1 MESQLVSVLVPTR
14 NSAKYLRLCLESIRN
29 QDYSPI
35 EIIVI
40 DNDSTD
46 GTVSIAEELADEVL
60 TWGPERCA
68 QLNKGA
74 KIARGKYLY
83 RVDSDFVLSPEVV
96 KEAVRACQSGADA
109 VAVHNDS
116 DGTVSYW
123 ARVRQFERAMI
134 KFDTLIVGARFFSRD
149 AFESV
154 GGFDES
160 MVAGE
165 DYDIHNRLLRRGF
178 RIAAIEA
185 SELHLGE
192 PTTLWEIADK
202 SFYYG
207 RTIGRFISKNGSRG
221 VAQLSPFRGAM
232 IKNWVRFLRE
242 PTMALGYI
250 IMITV
255 KYGAGTLGLLCNV
268 IGRKG

>member
-1 MESQLVSVLVPTR
+1 MESPLVSVLVPTK
-14 NSAKYLRLCLESIRN
+14 NSAKYLRPCLESIRN

-40 DNDSTD
+40 DNDSNDDTL
-46 GTVSIAEELADEVL
+46 SIAKQLADKVL
-60 TWGPERCA
+60 MWGPERCA

-74 KIARGKYLY
+74 EIARGKYLY
-83 RVDSDFVLSPEVV
+83 RVDSDFVLSPGLV
-96 KEAVRACQSGADA
+96 KEAVAACQNGADA

-116 DGTVSYW
+116 DGSISYW
-123 ARVRQFERAMI
+123 ARVRQFERSMI

-178 RIAAIEA
+178 RIDAIEA

-192 PTTLWEIADK
+192 PTSLREIADK

-221 VAQLSPFRGAM
+221 VAQLSPLRGAM
-232 IKNWVRFLRE
+232 IKNWLRFLRE
-242 PTMALGYI
+242 PSMALGYI
-250 IMITV
+250 VMTTV
-255 KYGAGTLGLLCNV
+255 KYGAGTLGFLCNI
-268 IGRKG
+268 IGRKA